1 MRTRVRTSFVV
12 LLAAVAVRVG
22 AQEGAA
28 GVGDWPQW
36 RGPER
41 TGISRETGL
50 LRQWPAAGPPVVWN
64 ASGIGAG
71 YGSVAVSGDRV
82 FVQGLRGGDSAVFAL
97 NRADGKLV
105 WSRPL
110 GAGGNNDRG
119 PGPRGTPTVEG
130 DRLYVLTENGNLAS
144 IRAQDGTIIWQRNI
158 LRDFGARNIPWEI
171 SESPLIE
178 GDNLIVT
185 PGGRGAGMVA
195 LDKTTGKTVWTAKEL
210 NDEAGYASPVA
221 ATVHGVRVIAT
232 LTGQAGVGVRASD
245 GRLMWRYPR
254 VANGT
259 ANITTPVFVDNRVFY
274 TSNYGTGGAL
284 LALTAQNGL
293 LSAQEVYFTREMQN
307 HHGGVI
313 ALGGHLYGFHNSIL
327 TCLDLATGR
336 TVWRDRSVGKG
347 AISYADGHFYIVS
360 ENNLVGLVEASSAGY
375 RERGRFEI
383 ADHGWPTWAHPVI
396 AGGRLFIRNQG
407 TLTAYD
413 VRQR

>member
-12 LLAAVAVRVG
+12 LLAAVAVRAG
-22 AQEGAA
+22 AQEATR
-28 GVGDWPQW
+28 VMDDWPQW

-50 LRQWPAAGPPVVWN
+50 LRQWPAAGPPVVWT

-144 IRAQDGTIIWQRNI
+144 LRAQDGTIIWQRNI

-195 LDKTTGKTVWTAKEL
+195 LDKATGKTVWTAKEL

-413 VRQR
+413 VRAR

>member
-1 MRTRVRTSFVV
+1 
-12 LLAAVAVRVG
+12 
-22 AQEGAA
+22 
-28 GVGDWPQW
+28 
-36 RGPER
+36 
-41 TGISRETGL
+41 
-50 LRQWPAAGPPVVWN
+50 
-64 ASGIGAG
+64 
-71 YGSVAVSGDRV
+71 
-82 FVQGLRGGDSAVFAL
+82 
-97 NRADGKLV
+97 
-105 WSRPL
+105 
-110 GAGGNNDRG
+110 
-119 PGPRGTPTVEG
+119 
-130 DRLYVLTENGNLAS
+130 
-144 IRAQDGTIIWQRNI
+144 
-158 LRDFGARNIPWEI
+158 
-171 SESPLIE
+171 
-178 GDNLIVT
+178 
-185 PGGRGAGMVA
+185 MVA
-195 LDKTTGKTVWTAKEL
+195 LEKSTGKTVWTAKEL

-221 ATVHGVRVIAT
+221 ATVQGVRVIAT

-259 ANITTPVFVDNRVFY
+259 ANITTPVFVDNKVFY

-347 AISYADGHFYIVS
+347 AISYADGHFYVVG
-360 ENNLVGLVEASSAGY
+360 ENNVVGLVEASSTGY

-396 AGGRLFIRNQG
+396 AGGRLFIRNQA

-413 VRQR
+413 VRAR